1 MKSRP
6 PLDEILNLHDFEV
19 HTSMLL
25 RVPSNSC
32 VKTIAKEV
40 MTQKAWAYYSSAA
53 DDEVTNRENHLAYQ
67 RLVFDMTYIYIYSN
81 MTRQNLVSTTCA
93 ARRERC

>member
-19 HTSMLL
+19 HTYMLL
-25 RVPSNSC
+25 RVSSNSF

-67 RLVFDMTYIYIYSN
+67 RLVFHMTYMSILI
-81 MTRQNLVSTTCA
+81 
-93 ARRERC
+93 